1 MVAGQGTAALV
12 SVTGHTLYPL
22 PDYLLTHGSIST
34 SLLQV
39 PSIWQNTTLSFSP
52 SLEYPQSFLGQK
64 YRTADAYGLGRTPVG
79 SVQLYIPMSL
89 SRTGKGGVV
98 QLIAET

>member
-1 MVAGQGTAALV
+1 MAGQGTAALV
-12 SVTGHTLYPL
+12 SVMGYGLYPF

-52 SLEYPQSFLGQK
+52 SLGYPQSSLGQK
-64 YRTADAYGLGRTPVG
+64 YRTADAYGLGRSPVG
-79 SVQLYIPMSL
+79 SVQLYMPRSL
-89 SRTGKGGVV
+89 SRTGKGGEV